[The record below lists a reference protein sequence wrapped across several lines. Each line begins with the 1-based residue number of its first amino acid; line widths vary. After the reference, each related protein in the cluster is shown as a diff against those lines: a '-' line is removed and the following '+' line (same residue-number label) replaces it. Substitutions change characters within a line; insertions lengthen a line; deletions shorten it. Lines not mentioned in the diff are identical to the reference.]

1 MDDGWPVQ
9 KKKKKEMSN
18 APQGAHKFSV
28 MPTARWSQPPELI
41 ATRS

>member
-9 KKKKKEMSN
+9 EKKKTEMSN
-18 APQGAHKFSV
+18 APQDAHKFSV
-28 MPTARWSQPPELI
+28 MPTAQWSQATELI

>member
-9 KKKKKEMSN
+9 KKKTEMSN
-18 APQGAHKFSV
+18 AQQGAHKFSV
-28 MPTARWSQPPELI
+28 MPTAQWSQPPELI